1 MSTSTGITHAC
12 TIRNRPVRGIGSVIG
27 IRLRVRRRQRERPDV
42 RPRRRDQLFDCA
54 GDDLMHGNAH
64 NDRIFGAAGDDVIDG
79 GAGTDLGDGGPHR
92 SGDTCLNVETARRC
106 EL

>member
-1 MSTSTGITHAC
+1 
-12 TIRNRPVRGIGSVIG
+12 
-27 IRLRVRRRQRERPDV
+27 
-42 RPRRRDQLFDCA
+42 
-54 GDDLMHGNAH
+54 MHGNAH